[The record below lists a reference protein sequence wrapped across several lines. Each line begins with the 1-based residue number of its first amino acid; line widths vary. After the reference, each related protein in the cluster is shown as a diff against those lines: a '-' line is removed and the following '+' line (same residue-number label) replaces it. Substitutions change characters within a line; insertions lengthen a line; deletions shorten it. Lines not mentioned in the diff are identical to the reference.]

1 MTDIHRREF
10 LARAAGSAAAFA
22 IVPQVLGGTVWNHA
36 ESLRVGV
43 VGAGRQ
49 GRAAVG
55 ELGKIE
61 GVTVNAMCDTD
72 ERRLAAG
79 LRRSSGAT
87 GYATL
92 EAMLQSGTVDAV
104 VLATPTHTHKDL
116 ALSTMGAGKHLYCEC
131 PLAHTREDCSAI
143 AAAARSAGVV
153 SAGGFQG
160 RSNPVYTLARGFFRS
175 DSVRDLV
182 NVSAPRTREDHLA
195 VNPAND
201 PAREQGA
208 QLAPRPRGH
217 HRPGRRT
224 GAPTSSTPF
233 QLVHRP
239 LPQSRSARGVIRA
252 TRTAARSPTRS
263 APCSEFE
270 DGAVAAV
277 RRDAGQ
283 LLRAGGTRSS
293 TAPTPPSSSP
303 RATAGCSRRPTRPPR
318 AGRSTPTA
326 SSSTTTRASRSSPA
340 PPSSPSRA
348 SSRRASAC
356 RTRPLYYALA
366 DWVKAIGSGGT
377 PACTISEAARATV
390 VGIAANDAVRT
401 AKPVDIDLSGL

>member
-175 DSVRDLV
+175 DSVRDM
-182 NVSAPRTREDHLA
+182 VSLRAQNNEKTTW
-195 VNPAND
+195 VNPASEAARYKELNWKLD
-201 PAREQGA
+201 PEVSIGLAGELGA
-208 QLAPRPRGH
+208 QQFDVFHWYTDRYPVRVVGRG
-217 HRPGRRT
+217 
-224 GAPTSSTPF
+224 A
-233 QLVHRP
+233 
-239 LPQSRSARGVIRA
+239 IRA
-252 TRTAARSPTRS
+252 NKDGREIADTINLML
-263 APCSEFE
+263 EFE
-270 DGAVAAV
+270 DGAALQYGATLGNSYEGAYEVFYGTNAAIKLAWSHGWMFKES
-277 RRDAGQ
+277 D
-283 LLRAGGTRSS
+283 
-293 TAPTPPSSSP
+293 APTQGWEVYANRQQFHNDEGITLIAGATKLAEQGKLKEGIGLPHPS
-303 RATAGCSRRPTRPPR
+303 
-318 AGRSTPTA
+318 
-326 SSSTTTRASRSSPA
+326 
-340 PPSSPSRA
+340 
-348 SSRRASAC
+348 
-356 RTRPLYYALA
+356 LYYALA

>member
-1 MTDIHRREF
+1 MTEIHRREF

-22 IVPQVLGGTVWNHA
+22 IVPQMLGGSVWNHA

-92 EAMLQSGTVDAV
+92 EAMVQSGTVDAV
-104 VLATPTHTHKDL
+104 VVATPTHTHKNL
-116 ALSTMGAGKHLYCEC
+116 ALATMGAGKHLYCEC

-175 DSVRDLV
+175 DSVRDM
-182 NVSAPRTREDHLA
+182 VSLRAQNNEKTTW
-195 VNPAND
+195 VNPASEAARYKELNWKLD
-201 PAREQGA
+201 PEVSIGLAGELGA
-208 QLAPRPRGH
+208 QQFDVFHWYTDRYPVRVVGRGSI
-217 HRPGRRT
+217 RGNKDGREVADT
-224 GAPTSSTPF
+224 IN
-233 QLVHRP
+233 LM
-239 LPQSRSARGVIRA
+239 L
-252 TRTAARSPTRS
+252 
-263 APCSEFE
+263 EFE
-270 DGAVAAV
+270 DGAALQYGATLGNSYEGAYEVFYGTNAAIKLAWSHGWMFKES
-277 RRDAGQ
+277 D
-283 LLRAGGTRSS
+283 
-293 TAPTPPSSSP
+293 APTQGWEVYANRQQFHNDEGITLIAGATKLAEQGKLKEGIGLPHPS
-303 RATAGCSRRPTRPPR
+303 
-318 AGRSTPTA
+318 
-326 SSSTTTRASRSSPA
+326 
-340 PPSSPSRA
+340 
-348 SSRRASAC
+348 
-356 RTRPLYYALA
+356 LYYALA

-390 VGIAANDAVRT
+390 VGIAANEAVRT
-401 AKPVDIDLSGL
+401 AKPVDIDLTGL